1 MTLNCYVLL
10 VLSGIILYLVG
21 RVIDSDEA
29 LETEKGKRK
38 QIYKEGFV
46 DGLRNVLI
54 ENGVQEFDIY
64 ESESTIEDFDDG
76 VDYRLVKRLFY

>member
-1 MTLNCYVLL
+1 M
-10 VLSGIILYLVG
+10 
-21 RVIDSDEA
+21 
-29 LETEKGKRK
+29 
-38 QIYKEGFV
+38 